1 MCSTPRYSARP
12 QGIRKLPESKS
23 YHQSLLQMMR
33 SASQRYEQRQE
44 ELAKKQKK
52 Q

>member
-12 QGIRKLPESKS
+12 QGVRKLPERAS
-23 YHQSLLQMMR
+23 YHKSFLQMMR

-44 ELAKKQKK
+44 ELAKRQKK